1 MTTEVEEVSGVEV
14 VNISLLLERDQGVE
28 EVVEAM
34 FRGDDSSLEV
44 EETRQGE
51 EDGLAVGVV
60 QGSLCLQQTL
70 LSGPI
75 QSV

>member
-70 LSGPI
+70 LSGP
-75 QSV
+75 V